1 MQEDASLRI
10 ARCTKCET
18 YTLPVNAYGCRSCGA
33 DRSLLEEVDLP
44 DRPKLVNFVTLY
56 APLSPE
62 LNVPCVIG
70 EVEFA
75 PGVIEEAV
83 IDVCDET
90 DLQIGIGLTPRLTRT
105 KTDKALWVFTPES
118 HQEGCVA

>member
-1 MQEDASLRI
+1 MQEDASLKI
-10 ARCTKCET
+10 ARCQKCET

-33 DRSLLEEVDLP
+33 NRSFLDEVRLP

-70 EVEFA
+70 ELEFA

-83 IDVCDET
+83 IDVCDEA
-90 DLQIGIGLTPRLTRT
+90 DLYIGMNVIPRLTRT
-105 KTDKALWVFTPES
+105 ATDKALWIFTPES
-118 HQEGCVA
+118 LQSRGVA